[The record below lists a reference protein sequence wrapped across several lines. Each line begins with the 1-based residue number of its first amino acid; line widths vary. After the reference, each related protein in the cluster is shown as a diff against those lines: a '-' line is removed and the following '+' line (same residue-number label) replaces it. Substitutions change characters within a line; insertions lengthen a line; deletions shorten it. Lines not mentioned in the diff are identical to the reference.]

1 MPERISILLAVALAD
16 LLCTLDL
23 VFQVWRTWVFFW
35 NLAQRCSMLHL
46 EFEVVNRDVH
56 SGSEAG
62 RFQVFAETGLVFVSP
77 LGYHPAAVGPGGL
90 GSLADRIIILQLQP
104 AMIGMSLLI

>member
-1 MPERISILLAVALAD
+1 VLLGPRALRGGLPELPAPQRASRRGEYMPERISILLAVALAD

-23 VFQVWRTWVFFW
+23 VFRVWRTWVFFW

-46 EFEVVNRDVH
+46 GFEVVNRGVH

-62 RFQVFAETGLVFVSP
+62 RFRSSRK
-77 LGYHPAAVGPGGL
+77 LGWYCI
-90 GSLADRIIILQLQP
+90 SI
-104 AMIGMSLLI
+104 